1 MNRSFSSVSRSWI
14 LALGV
19 SLSLLSGVSLAE
31 RAPMQPLPSPSGID
45 FPKNLNAIPNGTQAQ
60 SQPANTA
67 PKEGAIWDTANSD
80 PYNYV
85 SIPDKEASVL
95 IQRSGQQWRLI
106 RNGIITVYGAWLL
119 AIAFFGIAALFL
131 IKGPI
136 KLHAPLSGVKIKR
149 FNGFER
155 FTHWTMAFSFIAL
168 AFTGLLILYGKYFA
182 MPLMGGAT
190 YGSFLMVCKNIH
202 NYSGPLFTLSVVIFF
217 LLFASRNIPG
227 EGDLNWLMSFGG
239 ILSGKHAPAGFF
251 NMGEKIWFWFGMV
264 ILGLTISASG
274 FVLDMIVPFMDVQY
288 LRGTMQLANI
298 IHGSAAILMT
308 AMAMGHIYIGTI
320 GMQGS
325 IDGMKDGYVDATWAK
340 EHHEIWYNKI
350 NK

>member
-1 MNRSFSSVSRSWI
+1 MNRSFSSVSRSWV

-85 SIPDKEASVL
+85 SIPDGV
-95 IQRSGQQWRLI
+95 
-106 RNGIITVYGAWLL
+106 ITVYGAWLL
-119 AIAFFGIAALFL
+119 ALAFFGVVAMYTL
-131 IKGPI
+131 KGSI
-136 KLHAPLSGVKIKR
+136 KLSAPMSGVKVKR
-149 FNGFER
+149 FSGFDR

-182 MPLMGGAT
+182 MPLMGGAA

-202 NYSGPLFTLSVVIFF
+202 NFTGPLFTLSIVIFF
-217 LLFASRNIPG
+217 LLFVRKNIFG
-227 EGDLNWLMSFGG
+227 EGDMAWLMSFGG
-239 ILSGKHAPAGFF
+239 IFSGKHVPAGFF
-251 NMGEKIWFWFGMV
+251 NFGEKFWFWFGMV
-264 ILGLTISASG
+264 FLGLIISASG
-274 FVLDMIVPFMDVQY
+274 FVLDMIVPFMDIQY

-298 IHGSAAILMT
+298 IHSSAAILMT

-325 IDGMKDGYVDATWAK
+325 IDGMKTGYVDATWAK

>member
-1 MNRSFSSVSRSWI
+1 MNRSFSSVSRSWV

-19 SLSLLSGVSLAE
+19 TLSLLSGVSLAE
-31 RAPMQPLPSPSGID
+31 RAPMQPLSSPSGID
-45 FPKNLNAIPNGTQAQ
+45 IPKNLNSIPNGTQAQ

-119 AIAFFGIAALFL
+119 AIAFFAIAALFL

-136 KLHAPLSGVKIKR
+136 KLHAPMSGVKIKR

-182 MPLMGGAT
+182 MPLMGGSA

-227 EGDLNWLMSFGG
+227 EGDLNWLLTFGG
-239 ILSGKHAPAGFF
+239 MLSGKHVPAGFF

-264 ILGLTISASG
+264 VLGLTISASG
-274 FVLDMIVPFMDVQY
+274 FVLDMIVPFMDIQY

-298 IHGSAAILMT
+298 IHSSTAILMM